1 MNPNEMIRDILAK
14 KENIKNVFFVAC
26 GGSLVEFYPPKYFMD
41 TEAKDCS
48 AFLYSGAEFVC
59 AAPASLG
66 ENSLVLLCSHS
77 GKTPEVIQSA
87 ELAKSRNAV
96 VVTYTSEA
104 GTPVNLA
111 GDYNVIYG
119 NKTEEG
125 SHYGDSPV
133 LLSLRLM
140 SEMLTITEG
149 YENNDKI
156 IDGIKKIDTVIYNAM
171 NQVKDRAV
179 TWGKACEKEEMM
191 YILGSGPA
199 FGNVYGFAI
208 CSMMEMQWQ
217 HASYIHSAEYFHGP
231 FEVTDKN
238 TTYVMLESSGPARKM
253 DERAIDFLKKYGAKY
268 EVVDAKELGADII
281 DYSVVDYF
289 TPLMF
294 YKVMCVY
301 RKELAD
307 LRNHPLETR
316 RYMGKVAY

>member
-1 MNPNEMIRDILAK
+1 MNPGEMIKDILAK
-14 KENIKNVFFVAC
+14 KETIKNVFFVAC

-41 TEAKDCS
+41 AEAKSCS
-48 AFLYSGAEFVC
+48 AFLYSGKEFVC

-77 GKTPEVIQSA
+77 GKTPEVLEAAS
-87 ELAKSRNAV
+87 LARERGAV
-96 VVTYTSEA
+96 VVTYA
-104 GTPVNLA
+104 GVAKTPVNEA
-111 GDYNVIYG
+111 GDYNVVYG
-119 NKTEEG
+119 GATEEG

-140 SEMLTITEG
+140 GELLASTQEYPYL
-149 YENNDKI
+149 DKLM
-156 IDGIKKIDTVIYNAM
+156 DGIAKIDTVISNAM
-171 NQVKDRAV
+171 GQVAERARA
-179 TWGKACEKEEMM
+179 WGAAWEKEDMM

-217 HASYIHSAEYFHGP
+217 HAAYIHSAEYFHGP

-238 TTYVMLESSGPARKM
+238 TAYVVLESSGPARCM
-253 DERAIDFLKKYGAKY
+253 DERAIRFLKQYGAKY

-281 DYSVVDYF
+281 DECVVDYF

-301 RKELAD
+301 RQELAK

-316 RYMGKVAY
+316 RYMGKVEY

>member
-1 MNPNEMIRDILAK
+1 MNPGEMIKDILTK
-14 KENIKNVFFVAC
+14 KESVKNVFFVAC

-41 TEAKDCS
+41 AEAKSCS
-48 AFLYSGAEFVC
+48 AFLYSGKEFVC

-77 GKTPEVIQSA
+77 GKTPEVLEA
-87 ELAKSRNAV
+87 AALARERGAV
-96 VVTYTSEA
+96 IVTYAGVA
-104 GTPVNLA
+104 GTPVNEA
-111 GDYNVIYG
+111 GDYNVVYG
-119 NKTEEG
+119 NATEEG

-140 SEMLTITEG
+140 GELLAATEE
-149 YENNDKI
+149 YPLLDQLK
-156 IDGIKKIDTVIYNAM
+156 DGISKIDTVIYHAM
-171 NQVKDRAV
+171 EQVEERARV
-179 TWGKACEKEEMM
+179 WGRAYEKEDMM

-217 HASYIHSAEYFHGP
+217 HAAYIHSAEYFHGP

-238 TTYVMLESSGPARKM
+238 TAYVVLESSGPARCM
-253 DERAIDFLKKYGAKY
+253 DERAIRFLGQYGAKY

-281 DYSVVDYF
+281 DERVVDYF

-301 RKELAD
+301 RKELAK

-316 RYMGKVAY
+316 RYMGKVEY

>member
-1 MNPNEMIRDILAK
+1 MNPGEMIKDILTK
-14 KENIKNVFFVAC
+14 KESVKNVFFVAC

-41 TEAKDCS
+41 AEAKSCS
-48 AFLYSGAEFVC
+48 AFLYSGKEFVC

-77 GKTPEVIQSA
+77 GKTPEVLEA
-87 ELAKSRNAV
+87 AALARERGAV
-96 VVTYTSEA
+96 IVTYAGVA
-104 GTPVNLA
+104 GTPVNEA
-111 GDYNVIYG
+111 GDYNVVYG
-119 NKTEEG
+119 NATEEG

-140 SEMLTITEG
+140 GELLAATEE
-149 YENNDKI
+149 YPLLDQLK
-156 IDGIKKIDTVIYNAM
+156 DGISKIDTVIYHAM
-171 NQVKDRAV
+171 EQVEERARV
-179 TWGKACEKEEMM
+179 WGRAYEKEDMM

-217 HASYIHSAEYFHGP
+217 HAAYIHSAEYFHGP

-238 TTYVMLESSGPARKM
+238 TAYVVLESSGPARCM
-253 DERAIDFLKKYGAKY
+253 DERAIRFLKQYGAKY

-281 DYSVVDYF
+281 DERVVDYF

-301 RKELAD
+301 RKELAK

-316 RYMGKVAY
+316 RYMGKVEY

>member
-1 MNPNEMIRDILAK
+1 MNPGEMIKDILTK
-14 KENIKNVFFVAC
+14 KESVKNVFFVAC

-41 TEAKDCS
+41 AEAKSCS
-48 AFLYSGAEFVC
+48 AFLYSGKEFVC

-77 GKTPEVIQSA
+77 GKTPEVLEA
-87 ELAKSRNAV
+87 AALARERGAV
-96 VVTYTSEA
+96 IVTYAGVA
-104 GTPVNLA
+104 GTPVNEA
-111 GDYNVIYG
+111 GDYNVVYG
-119 NKTEEG
+119 NATEEG

-140 SEMLTITEG
+140 GELLAATEE
-149 YENNDKI
+149 YPLLDQLK
-156 IDGIKKIDTVIYNAM
+156 DGISKIDTVIYHAM
-171 NQVKDRAV
+171 EQVEERARV
-179 TWGKACEKEEMM
+179 WGRAYEKEDMM

-208 CSMMEMQWQ
+208 CSIMEMQWQ
-217 HASYIHSAEYFHGP
+217 HAAYIHSAEYFHGP

-238 TTYVMLESSGPARKM
+238 TAYVVLESSGPARCM
-253 DERAIDFLKKYGAKY
+253 DERAIRFLKQYGAKY

-281 DYSVVDYF
+281 DERVVDYF

-301 RKELAD
+301 RKELAK

-316 RYMGKVAY
+316 RYMGKVDY

>member
-1 MNPNEMIRDILAK
+1 MNPREMIQDILAK
-14 KENIKNVFFVAC
+14 KDQVKNVFFVAC

-41 TEAKDCS
+41 SEAKNCG
-48 AFLYSGAEFVC
+48 AFLYSGKEFVC
-59 AAPASLG
+59 GAPASLG

-77 GKTPEVIQSA
+77 GKTPEVLEAA
-87 ELAKSRNAV
+87 EFAKERGALV
-96 VVTYTSEA
+96 ITYTAQE

-119 NKTEEG
+119 NQTEEG

-140 SEMLTITEG
+140 AELLAVTEEYG
-149 YENNDKI
+149 DLDKI
-156 IDGIKKIDTVIYNAM
+156 MDGITKIDTVIHNGM
-171 NQVKDRAV
+171 EQVASRAKA
-179 TWGKACEKEEMM
+179 WGAACEKEEMM

-217 HASYIHSAEYFHGP
+217 HAAYIHSAEYFHGP

-238 TTYVMLESSGPARKM
+238 TAYVVLEGSGPSRCM
-253 DERAIDFLKKYGAKY
+253 DERAIHFLKKYGAKY

-281 DYSVVDYF
+281 DEKVVDYF

-301 RKELAD
+301 RAELAK

-316 RYMGKVAY
+316 RYMGKVEY